1 MRVLVLAV
9 GRMKKGAEAD
19 LAARYLK
26 RALQAGR
33 NIGIRDIE
41 IVEIRES
48 RARDAERR
56 KLEEAIAIAN
66 VVPDK
71 SALVLL
77 DEGGDSISSAAFAE
91 HLGQWRDGGLATITF
106 VIGGAD
112 GLAESLQ
119 STSKTVAK
127 TVWSFG
133 TATWPHQMV
142 RIMLLEQLYRAVT
155 ILAGHPYH
163 RE

>member
-1 MRVLVLAV
+1 MRVLLLAV

-19 LAARYLK
+19 LAARYHK

-48 RARDAERR
+48 RAQDAERR

-71 SALVLL
+71 SAIVLL
-77 DEGGDSISSAAFAE
+77 DERGDSTSSAVFAE
-91 HLGQWRDGGLATITF
+91 HLGQWRDGGEAVAFI
-106 VIGGAD
+106 IGGAD
-112 GLAESLQ
+112 GLAESLH
-119 STSKTVAK
+119 SKAK

-133 TATWPHQMV
+133 AATWPHQMV

-155 ILAGHPYH
+155 ILSGHPYH

>member
-48 RARDAERR
+48 RAQDAERR

-71 SALVLL
+71 SAIVLL
-77 DEGGDSISSAAFAE
+77 DERGESMSSAHFAE
-91 HLGQWRDGGLATITF
+91 QFGQWRDGGQPAVAF

-112 GLAESLQ
+112 GLAESLH
-119 STSKTVAK
+119 SKTK
-127 TVWSFG
+127 TVLSFG
-133 TATWPHQMV
+133 AATWPHQMV

-155 ILAGHPYH
+155 ILSGHPYH

>member
-19 LAARYLK
+19 IADRYLK
-26 RALQAGR
+26 RAVQAGR
-33 NIGIRDIE
+33 AIGIRSIE

-48 RARDAERR
+48 RAPDAERR
-56 KLEEAIAIAN
+56 KLEESIALAN
-66 VVPDK
+66 VIPEGA
-71 SALVLL
+71 ALVLL
-77 DEGGDSISSAAFAE
+77 DERGEGLGSAAFADQI
-91 HLGQWRDGGLATITF
+91 GRWRDAGQEFAVF

-112 GLAESLQ
+112 GLSDTLREKVRMTLG
-119 STSKTVAK
+119 
-127 TVWSFG
+127 FG
-133 TATWPHQMV
+133 QATWPHQLV

-155 ILAGHPYH
+155 ILSGHPYH

>member
-19 LAARYLK
+19 LADRYLK
-26 RALQAGR
+26 RAAQAGR
-33 NIGIRDIE
+33 AIGIRSIE

-48 RARDAERR
+48 RAPEAERR
-56 KLEEAIAIAN
+56 KLEESIAIAN
-66 VVPDK
+66 VIPDG
-71 SALVLL
+71 AAIVLL
-77 DEGGDSISSAAFAE
+77 DERGEGLSSAAFAGQ
-91 HLGQWRDGGLATITF
+91 LGRWRDAGQQVTAF

-112 GLAESLQ
+112 GLSEALRDKARL
-119 STSKTVAK
+119 TLN
-127 TVWSFG
+127 FG
-133 TATWPHQMV
+133 QATWPHQLV

-155 ILAGHPYH
+155 ILSGHPYH

>member
-48 RARDAERR
+48 RAQDSERR
-56 KLEEAIAIAN
+56 KLEESIAIAN
-66 VVPDK
+66 VIPDK
-71 SALVLL
+71 AAVVVL
-77 DEGGDSISSAAFAE
+77 DEQGSSVSSAAFAE
-91 HLGQWRDGGLATITF
+91 HLGQWRDGGQPAVAFI
-106 VIGGAD
+106 IGGAD
-112 GLAESLQ
+112 GLAETLRP
-119 STSKTVAK
+119 KAK
-127 TVWSFG
+127 IALSFG
-133 TATWPHQMV
+133 SATWPHQMV

-155 ILAGHPYH
+155 ILSGHPYH